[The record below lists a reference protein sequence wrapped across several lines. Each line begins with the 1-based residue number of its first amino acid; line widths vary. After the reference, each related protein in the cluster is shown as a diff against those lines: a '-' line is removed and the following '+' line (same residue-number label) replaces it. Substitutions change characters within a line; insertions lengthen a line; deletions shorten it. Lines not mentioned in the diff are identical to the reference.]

1 MSKEQAYKL
10 YIAALLEDIPGMEA
24 KRAEYVEGQEELY
37 QQFLARASKLAAAGA
52 DVHAK
57 HEVLMSPMEGLKNP
71 EKKRAY
77 GIFPSVQELDEKG
90 FPLKKSEI
98 KDAEVAKAELWKA
111 FKRDVNE
118 LPTTGLKDLKRYSIK
133 LHTLLEHYA
142 SRLPSVSQAHAD
154 VSFFDFNRLR
164 AAVVYSLCQLEQEEK
179 REEKAFALVRA
190 DISGIQNYIYGI
202 ASKNASKNL
211 KGRSFYI
218 QLLGDVVLQLLMKE
232 LELVDGQVI
241 YASGGNFF
249 LLLPHT
255 KKLQATLDLEGE
267 GSFIQRLQKA
277 LFKQYAEKLSV
288 IMAYQPVV
296 ESDLNQSK
304 PEGLTQA
311 IETLFQEKIGRA
323 KKRQLAFHIKN
334 TAHFFDP
341 IEEEISAQRHDAMTG
356 DMISANERKIWF
368 WDTTEDKT
376 ETIEPN
382 YFIAAKQKLESKL
395 ETFEA
400 KGVSFLSEDSAMQ
413 IIAGRRLRE
422 AKYLVFSVDEKI
434 EELDEVLFAKKTAG
448 GIAKYSP
455 RESSAHLQPLRH
467 AREYGL
473 AVVDVF
479 ITMGDELWKKL
490 DRNKVQTIWALK
502 KVDEKSSSSIGKAL
516 KTVDFITVYGGNSIA
531 KMEDESI
538 RPKTFEELASNLS
551 PEQQKE
557 QLKNREKLEE
567 GLFTRLGVL
576 RMDVDGLG
584 ATFQEHIPYIDSK
597 NKLVRPHLSLAY
609 YSAVSHQLDWFFKG
623 WLNRIWED
631 EKTVEEPE
639 NKISEYSQI
648 IYAGGDDLFIVGR
661 WNILIKMAMEIK
673 EDFERFGCSL
683 TEKDR
688 LTLSGGLAI
697 VREKFPILKAAEI
710 AGKLEEQAKKHKFE
724 EDGKEALRKK
734 NSIAFLDHA
743 LHWDTEFKLVH
754 HLFND
759 LKKVKEDKLAKQRG
773 GLPRSILG
781 RIQSYYKM
789 MKGYNVEKNSP
800 RWIWMAAYDLGRL
813 SKSLFQNYEKLLR
826 ESYGDQIVS
835 SGLDIVDYQEE
846 LLESKKALEKIKAG
860 IFTNRYTGVNRDD
873 SFEHKSHYHFLE
885 LLNIAARWAEFETRA
900 KDAKKL
906 KRTNK

>member
-1 MSKEQAYKL
+1 MEHQMNKEQAYKL

-24 KRAEYVEGQEELY
+24 KRAEYIKGQEELY

-77 GIFPSVQELDEKG
+77 GIFPSVQELDSKG

-98 KDAEVAKAELWKA
+98 KGAEAAKAELWKD
-111 FKRDVNE
+111 FKKDVDE

-164 AAVVYSLCQLEQEEK
+164 AAVVYSLCQLEQEEQQ
-179 REEKAFALVRA
+179 EEKAFALVRA

-288 IMAYQPVV
+288 IMAYQPVA
-296 ESDLNQSK
+296 EADLNQSK

-311 IETLFQEKIGRA
+311 IEELFQEKIGRA

-341 IEEEISAQRHDAMTG
+341 IEEEISAQRHDVMTG
-356 DMISANERKIWF
+356 DMISANERRIWS
-368 WDTTEDKT
+368 WDRTEDET
-376 ETIEPN
+376 ETIEPS
-382 YFIAAKQKLESKL
+382 YFLKDESNLESD
-395 ETFEA
+395 EA
-400 KGVSFLSEDSAMQ
+400 EGDSFLSEDSAMQ

-434 EELDEVLFAKKTAG
+434 EELDEVLFVKKTDR
-448 GIAKYSP
+448 GITRYSP
-455 RESSAHLQPLRH
+455 RESSAHLQPLRY
-467 AREYGL
+467 AKEYGL
-473 AVVDVF
+473 AAVDVF
-479 ITMGDELWKKL
+479 ITKGNELWNKL
-490 DRNKVQTIWALK
+490 DRSRVQTIWALK
-502 KVDEKSSSSIGKAL
+502 KVDEKSSSSIGAEL

-531 KMEDESI
+531 KIKDASNPKPNRPYQI
-538 RPKTFEELASNLS
+538 RPKTFEELASNLLT
-551 PEQQKE
+551 EQQEE
-557 QLKNREKLEE
+557 QLKNKNREKLEE

-584 ATFQEHIPYIDSK
+584 ATFQKHIPYINAEQKS
-597 NKLVRPHLSLAY
+597 VRPHLSLAY

-631 EKTVEEPE
+631 EETDEKSGE
-639 NKISEYSQI
+639 KISEYSQI

-661 WNILIKMAMEIK
+661 WNILMEMAIKIK
-673 EDFERFGCSL
+673 DDFERFGCAL
-683 TEKDR
+683 AEKDR

-734 NSIAFLDHA
+734 NSIAFFSKHP
-743 LHWDTEFKLVH
+743 LHWDTEFKLVY
-754 HLFND
+754 HLYNN
-759 LKKVKEDKLAKQRG
+759 LTEVEEDKLAKQKG
-773 GLPRSILG
+773 KLPRSILG
-781 RIQSYYKM
+781 RIQGYYKM
-789 MKGYNVEKNSP
+789 MEEYDGEKKSP

-813 SKSLFQNYEKLLR
+813 SKSYN
-826 ESYGDQIVS
+826 D
-835 SGLDIVDYQEE
+835 SGLEAPENKEE
-846 LLESKKALEKIKAG
+846 ILKAKNALEKIKAG
-860 IFTNRYTGVNRDD
+860 IFTNKYTGVNGDD
-873 SFEHKSHYHFLE
+873 NFEHKSHYHFLE
-885 LLNIAARWAEFETRA
+885 LLNVAARWAEFETRA
-900 KDAKKL
+900 EDA
-906 KRTNK
+906 REMNQ